1 MTQCDSILEW
11 MTRGNTITSRQA
23 IELFGCTRLAARVSD
38 LRAMGHNVSKRTKTV
53 KNRYGR
59 TCNVAE
65 YYIEGE

>member
-11 MTRGNTITSRQA
+11 MQRGNAITSRQA

-53 KNRYGR
+53 RNRDGHA
-59 TCNVAE
+59 CNVAE